1 MKNSFFF
8 FLFFLVF
15 LSCDKNT
22 PQRNPYLPEARF
34 KTKINLSLPLYEKL
48 KNYSLSPVFLD
59 NVGLR
64 GIVVIN
70 VGGTIF
76 ARERACPNHPLS
88 DCSRMEV
95 NDNRYFICPCDNIVY
110 DMAIGVP
117 VKGKSNYSMLDYRV
131 SRDGDILTIYN

>member
-8 FLFFLVF
+8 LLFFFLF

-95 NDNRYFICPCDNIVY
+95 NDNRFY
-110 DMAIGVP
+110 DIAIGVP